1 MMTLISRL
9 ACLALVIGAASAQV
23 SPDPPAE
30 EIIKRSLDA
39 MYYGGKDQ
47 RVQISMKLINS
58 QGSTRD
64 REMTMLRLNEPN
76 GEQRYY
82 IYFHA
87 PSDVK
92 GTTFMVWKHLGKE
105 ADRWIYVPAIKLT
118 RRIAADDK
126 RSSFVGSD
134 FAYEDVSGRQV
145 GDETHRLVRK
155 EEISGRP
162 AFVIESRP
170 KASVDYIRRISWID
184 SERWIPLKEEYY
196 DSRDQLLRVFTADKV
211 EQLNGH
217 WTVAV
222 RTMKNV
228 QTGHRT
234 EVVFDNT
241 KYDVGLTNDI
251 FSERYL
257 RDAPRQWIH

>member
-1 MMTLISRL
+1 MIALILHL
-9 ACLALVIGAASAQV
+9 ACLFGSAAALALPGPS
-23 SPDPPAE
+23 DLPAE
-30 EIIKRSLDA
+30 EIVKRSLNA
-39 MYYGGKDQ
+39 TYYAGKDE

-64 REMTMLRLNEPN
+64 REMTMLRLNQPD

-82 IYFHA
+82 IYFHS

-92 GTTFMVWKHLGKE
+92 GTAFMVWKHVGKE
-105 ADRWIYVPAIKLT
+105 ADRWIYIPAINLT

-134 FAYEDVSGRQV
+134 FAYEDVSGRRIN
-145 GDETHRLVRK
+145 DENHLLLRS
-155 EEISGRP
+155 EELNGRP
-162 AFVIESRP
+162 VHVIESRP
-170 KASVDYIRRISWID
+170 KASVDYSRRVSWID

-196 DSRDQLLRVFTADKV
+196 DSRNQLLRVFTADKV
-211 EQLNGH
+211 ELISGH
-217 WTVAV
+217 WTISS
-222 RTMKNV
+222 RTMKNM

-234 EVVFDNT
+234 EVVFERT
-241 KYDVGLTNDI
+241 SYDVGVPSDL

-257 RDAPRQWIH
+257 RDAPRKWIQ

>member
-1 MMTLISRL
+1 MFALILRS
-9 ACLALVIGAASAQV
+9 ACIFGATLALAL
-23 SPDPPAE
+23 PRPPELAPE
-30 EIIKRSLDA
+30 EIIKRSLNA
-39 MYYGGKDQ
+39 MYYAGKDE

-58 QGSTRD
+58 QGSTRG
-64 REMTMLRLNEPN
+64 REMTMLRLNQLD

-82 IYFHA
+82 IYFHS

-92 GTTFMVWKHLGKE
+92 GTAFMVWKHVGKE
-105 ADRWIYVPAIKLT
+105 ADRWIYIPGINLT

-145 GDETHRLVRK
+145 NDENHVLRRN
-155 EEISGRP
+155 EELNGRP
-162 AFVIESRP
+162 VYVIESRP
-170 KASVDYIRRISWID
+170 KASVDYARRLSWID

-211 EQLNGH
+211 EEIGGH
-217 WTVAV
+217 WTISS
-222 RTMKNV
+222 RSMKNM

-234 EVVFDNT
+234 EVIFERT
-241 KYDVGLTNDI
+241 SYDVGVPNDL

-257 RDAPRQWIH
+257 RDAPRKWIQ

>member
-1 MMTLISRL
+1 VIALLLRL
-9 ACLALVIGAASAQV
+9 TCLFGAAAAFALAEPSEL
-23 SPDPPAE
+23 PAE
-30 EIIKRSLDA
+30 EIVKRSLVA
-39 MYYGGKDQ
+39 TYYAGKDE

-64 REMTMLRLNEPN
+64 REMTMLRLNQPD

-82 IYFHA
+82 IYFHS

-92 GTTFMVWKHLGKE
+92 GTAFMVWKHLGKE
-105 ADRWIYVPAIKLT
+105 ADRWIYIPAINLT

-145 GDETHRLVRK
+145 NDENHLLLRN
-155 EEISGRP
+155 EEWNGRP
-162 AFVIESRP
+162 AYVIESRP
-170 KASVDYIRRISWID
+170 KASVDYSRRLSWID

-196 DSRDQLLRVFTADKV
+196 DSRGQLLRVFTADKV
-211 EQLNGH
+211 EQIGGH
-217 WTVAV
+217 WTISS
-222 RTMKNV
+222 RTMKNM

-234 EVVFDNT
+234 EVVFERT
-241 KYDVGLTNDI
+241 SYDVGIPNDL

-257 RDAPRQWIH
+257 RDAPRKWIQ